1 MKRLLLVALAGL
13 FSARAAVPVPAIEAG
28 EAWVRVAPSGRG
40 WEIGNGAVAA
50 TLSAEASDGI
60 LRLAALEN
68 RVTGFNWLPA
78 AASDTRVTV
87 AGETLKL
94 GASALRFD
102 RFETLAHRGG
112 VRLDLHF
119 ADNAR
124 RFRVVRSYAIHE
136 AAPVVEV
143 WTRITSDTQAVA
155 VTGLNLI
162 DVPLARGTFRWITGH
177 LTPPE
182 AGDNFSSGW
191 VDHEP
196 GQRYDLGSAGRAS
209 EQTVPWFAID
219 RGTDSLFGAYLWSG
233 AWRLDTRRV
242 NDTLETALGSPGLTT
257 LVERGTSLESPH
269 AILGV
274 VSGSLPSMAEASRQW
289 IVSVLRQ
296 GRGFEPRATYNTWFT
311 YGTHIDEPS
320 MLAEIEQAAALG
332 AEQFVLDAGWQ
343 RGVSADPGDY
353 TAGLGSWEV
362 DRDRFP
368 AGLAPLRDRAHALGM
383 TFGLWVEPERVS
395 IHTINR
401 GRGAAERFLATSNG
415 RYNPAEP
422 QATAAQVCLADAQ
435 ARQWAAARL
444 FELLDEVRPDLL
456 KWDNN
461 FWLAC
466 TRTGH
471 GHGAGDGDFR
481 HVRGLT
487 AILQALRERYPDMR
501 IENCSGGGNRLSFDL
516 LEWTDLG
523 WMDDRSAPSTRVRH
537 HLEGLSVAFP
547 PAYLHSFVM
556 DHDSERLM
564 ETADVSWM
572 FRSRM
577 PGALGLSW
585 RGEGM
590 VEAPRELAVR
600 EIAIYKLTRE
610 ITRDAFAMVLTEQV
624 PHTGGPAWDVV
635 QHVSASSGASVVF
648 AFEGAGAPERDRVR
662 LRKLDPALEYD
673 VESPDAGPLGVHA
686 GLDLMTAGIELRA
699 SGRSRAHILVLR
711 PIR

>member
-40 WEIGNGAVAA
+40 WQIGNGAVVA
-50 TLSAEASDGI
+50 TLSAEAGDGI

-78 AASDTRVTV
+78 AAPETRVTV
-87 AGETLKL
+87 AGETLRL
-94 GASALRFD
+94 GAAPLRFD

-119 ADNAR
+119 ADSAR
-124 RFRVVRSYAIHE
+124 RFRVVRSYAVHE

-143 WTRITSDTQAVA
+143 WTRITPDTQAVT

-162 DVPLARGTFRWITGH
+162 DVPLATGTFRWITGH

-242 NDTLETALGSPGLTT
+242 NDTLETSLGTPGLAT

-296 GRGFEPRATYNTWFT
+296 GRGFDPRATYNTWFT

-343 RGVSADPGDY
+343 RGVSDDPGDY

-368 AGLAPLRDRAHALGM
+368 SGLAPLRDRAHALGM

-395 IHTINR
+395 MHTVNR
-401 GRGAAERFLATSNG
+401 GRGAAERYLATSNG
-415 RYNPAEP
+415 RYNPADP

-466 TRTGH
+466 TRAGH
-471 GHGAGDGDFR
+471 GHGAWDGDFR

-487 AILQALRERYPDMR
+487 SILQALRERYPDMR

-537 HLEGLSVAFP
+537 HLEGLSAAFP
-547 PAYLHSFVM
+547 PAYLYSFVM

-564 ETADVSWM
+564 ETADVPWM

-590 VEAPRELAVR
+590 VEAPRELAAR

-624 PHTGGPAWDVV
+624 PHAGGPAWDVV

-662 LRKLDPALEYD
+662 LRKLDPAREYD